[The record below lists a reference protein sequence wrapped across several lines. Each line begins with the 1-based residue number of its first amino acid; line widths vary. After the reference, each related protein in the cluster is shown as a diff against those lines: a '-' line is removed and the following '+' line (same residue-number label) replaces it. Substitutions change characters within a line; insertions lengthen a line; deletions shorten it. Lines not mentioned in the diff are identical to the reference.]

1 MRLLCLLMVLYA
13 HHDRT
18 GPLQVYHRAGKL
30 IPRLVD
36 PWLDI
41 EQIFMTGLTA
51 EDQLRIDGWHRPVED
66 ETADE
71 ARYFSCLLLSICT

>member
-13 HHDRT
+13 HHDRM

-51 EDQLRIDGWHRPVED
+51 EDQLQIDGWCRPVED
-66 ETADE
+66 ETADK